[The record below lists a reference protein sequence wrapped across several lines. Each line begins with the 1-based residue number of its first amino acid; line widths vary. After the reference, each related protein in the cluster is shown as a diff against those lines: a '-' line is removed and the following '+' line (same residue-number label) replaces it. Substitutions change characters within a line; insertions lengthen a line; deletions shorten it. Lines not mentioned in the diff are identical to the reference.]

1 MAGKEGE
8 SNRVETHSAP
18 RVSVAPGSPASWRW
32 RTKLDP
38 QIAPRWTAGR
48 VLSGASWGHTPRGLF
63 QLQHHLN
70 ALHLMAVL
78 ARWGIPR
85 RWARALARCWE
96 RMSHGW
102 LYGSGLK

>member
-1 MAGKEGE
+1 MEGQDGE
-8 SNRVETHSAP
+8 SSRVETHSAP
-18 RVSVAPGSPASWRW
+18 RVSIAPRSPGSWRW
-32 RTKLDP
+32 RTNEGQ

-48 VLSGASWGHTPRGLF
+48 VASGASGGRTSRGLL

-102 LYGSGLK
+102 LYGSRH

>member
-1 MAGKEGE
+1 MAGQDEE
-8 SNRVETHSAP
+8 SSRAETYSAP
-18 RVSVAPGSPASWRW
+18 RVSIAPGSSASWRW
-32 RTKLDP
+32 RTKQGQ

-48 VLSGASWGHTPRGLF
+48 VASGASRGHTSPRLL

-102 LYGSGLK
+102 LYGSRQ